1 MFRSEDNGT
10 VQAMAGAG
18 LGSALVPLLA
28 VDTSDPLIAVLPTVL
43 EPRRIAL
50 MWHRDRYRSPASREF
65 VEIAQAVCAELA
77 DGLQRRRAARARRH
91 DRADTRRDPR
101 LTVDAAFAGGG
112 RRARWYTPAVP
123 DNPSQQ
129 VGPCLRTR
137 PEAPSSS
144 PSSVPPAPSAGR

>member
-28 VDTSDPLIAVLPTVL
+28 VDTSDPLIAILPTSL

-77 DGLQRRRAARARRH
+77 IGLRATPP
-91 DRADTRRDPR
+91 DRP
-101 LTVDAAFAGGG
+101 
-112 RRARWYTPAVP
+112 
-123 DNPSQQ
+123 
-129 VGPCLRTR
+129 
-137 PEAPSSS
+137 
-144 PSSVPPAPSAGR
+144 